1 MRVSCYKGAMAK
13 PLRAGGEVDS
23 WCTKCK
29 LVLNH
34 RIIALVGTTPARVEC
49 STCSSHHNFR
59 ARAPGDKAPSATGTT
74 RSSSAGSSGP
84 RSARGPTKAQ
94 QVVLDRE
101 RSWEKAVNGK
111 AVADFRAYRV
121 SEIFE
126 EGDLVRHS
134 KFGDGIVTRLL
145 EGKKVEILFKD
156 DARTL
161 AHGLTD

>member
-1 MRVSCYKGAMAK
+1 MTK

-34 RIIALVGTTPARVEC
+34 RIIAMVGPTPKRVEC
-49 STCSSHHNFR
+49 STCSSHHNFKGH
-59 ARAPGDKAPSATGTT
+59 APGEKPASTGTA
-74 RSSSAGSSGP
+74 RSSSSSSAGP
-84 RSARGPTKAQ
+84 RSVRGPTKAQ

-111 AVADFRAYRV
+111 SVGEFRAYRV
-121 SEIFE
+121 SEIFD

-134 KFGDGIVTRLL
+134 KFGDGVVTRLL

-156 DARTL
+156 EARTL

>member
-1 MRVSCYKGAMAK
+1 MSK

-34 RIIALVGTTPARVEC
+34 RIIALVGATPARVEC
-49 STCSSHHNFR
+49 STCNSHHNFR
-59 ARAPGDKAPSATGTT
+59 ARAPGDKAPAAGGVKRASASGT
-74 RSSSAGSSGP
+74 AGPVSK
-84 RSARGPTKAQ
+84 RGPTKAQ
-94 QVVLDRE
+94 QLVLDRE

-111 AVADFRAYRV
+111 NVSAFRAYRV

-134 KFGDGIVTRLL
+134 KFGDGVVTRLL

-156 DARTL
+156 DAKTL

>member
-1 MRVSCYKGAMAK
+1 M
-13 PLRAGGEVDS
+13 
-23 WCTKCK
+23 
-29 LVLNH
+29 
-34 RIIALVGTTPARVEC
+34 
-49 STCSSHHNFR
+49 
-59 ARAPGDKAPSATGTT
+59 
-74 RSSSAGSSGP
+74 
-84 RSARGPTKAQ
+84 
-94 QVVLDRE
+94 DRE
-101 RSWEKAVNGK
+101 RTWEKSVSGK
-111 AVADFRAYRV
+111 GVHDFRPYRV

>member
-1 MRVSCYKGAMAK
+1 MAK

-34 RIIALVGTTPARVEC
+34 RIIALVGTNPARVEC
-49 STCSSHHNFR
+49 STCNSHHNFR
-59 ARAPGDKAPSATGTT
+59 AKAPGDKTPAATAAGGVTKTRAASA
-74 RSSSAGSSGP
+74 SP
-84 RSARGPTKAQ
+84 RSTRGPSKAQ
-94 QVVLDRE
+94 QIVIDRE

-111 AVADFRAYRV
+111 AVGEFRSYRV
-121 SEIFE
+121 SEIFN
-126 EGDLVRHS
+126 EGDLIRHT
-134 KFGDGIVTRLL
+134 KFGDGVVTRLL

>member
-1 MRVSCYKGAMAK
+1 MVKALK
-13 PLRAGGEVDS
+13 AGGEVDS

-34 RIIALVGTTPARVEC
+34 RIIAMVGTTPVRVEC
-49 STCSSHHNFR
+49 STCNSHHNFR
-59 ARAPGDKAPSATGTT
+59 AKAPGDKTPATAAGGKV
-74 RSSSAGSSGP
+74 RASAGASAGP
-84 RSARGPTKAQ
+84 RSTRGPTKAQ
-94 QVVLDRE
+94 QAVMDRE
-101 RSWEKAVNGK
+101 RTGEKSVSGKGVNE
-111 AVADFRAYRV
+111 FRPYRV

>member
-1 MRVSCYKGAMAK
+1 MAK
-13 PLRAGGEVDS
+13 PLKAGGEVDS

-34 RIIALVGTTPARVEC
+34 RVIAMVGTIPKRVEC

-59 ARAPGDKAPSATGTT
+59 AKAPGDKAVP
-74 RSSSAGSSGP
+74 AGSASRAASAVTRGSTSNGP
-84 RSARGPTKAQ
+84 RSTRGPTKAQ
-94 QVVLDRE
+94 QAVMDRE
-101 RSWEKAVNGK
+101 RTWEKSVNGRAVN
-111 AVADFRAYRV
+111 DFRPYRV

>member
-1 MRVSCYKGAMAK
+1 MVPPMAK
-13 PLRAGGEVDS
+13 PLKAGGEVDS

-29 LVLNH
+29 LLLNH
-34 RIIALVGTTPARVEC
+34 RVIAMVGTTPKRVEC
-49 STCSSHHNFR
+49 STCNSHHNYR
-59 ARAPGDKAPSATGTT
+59 ALPPGEKAV
-74 RSSSAGSSGP
+74 SAGGSSRVAAGKSSSGP
-84 RSARGPTKAQ
+84 RSTRGPTKAQ

-101 RSWEKAVNGK
+101 RTWEKAIAGK
-111 AVADFRAYRV
+111 GVHDFRSYRV

-126 EGDLVRHS
+126 EGDLIRHS
-134 KFGDGIVTRLL
+134 KFGDGVVTRLL

>member
-1 MRVSCYKGAMAK
+1 MSK

-34 RIIALVGTTPARVEC
+34 RVIAMVGAQPVRVEC
-49 STCSSHHNFR
+49 STCGSHHNFR
-59 ARAPGDKAPSATGTT
+59 ARAPGEKAPSTGA
-74 RSSSAGSSGP
+74 RSSGASASSAGP
-84 RSARGPTKAQ
+84 RSVRGPTKAQ
-94 QVVLDRE
+94 QAVMDRE
-101 RSWEKAVNGK
+101 RTWEKAIAGK
-111 AVADFRAYRV
+111 GVHDFRAYRV
-121 SEIFE
+121 SETFN
-126 EGDLVRHS
+126 EGDLIRHS
-134 KFGDGIVTRLL
+134 KFGDGVVTRLL

>member
-1 MRVSCYKGAMAK
+1 MSK

-59 ARAPGDKAPSATGTT
+59 ARAPGDKAPVGGRAGTT
-74 RSSSAGSSGP
+74 TRAASGASSGP
-84 RSARGPTKAQ
+84 RSTRGPTKAQ
-94 QVVLDRE
+94 QIVLDRE

-111 AVADFRAYRV
+111 AVSEFRPYRV
-121 SEIFE
+121 SEIFA

-134 KFGDGIVTRLL
+134 KFGDGVVTRLL
-145 EGKKVEILFKD
+145 EGKKVEILFRD

>member
-1 MRVSCYKGAMAK
+1 MAK

-34 RIIALVGTTPARVEC
+34 RIIALVGATPARVEC
-49 STCSSHHNFR
+49 STCGSHHNFR
-59 ARAPGDKAPSATGTT
+59 ARAPGDKGPSSGATSRPAAGT
-74 RSSSAGSSGP
+74 SAGSRSG
-84 RSARGPTKAQ
+84 RGPTKAQ

-111 AVADFRAYRV
+111 AVGDFRAYRV

>member
-1 MRVSCYKGAMAK
+1 MAK
-13 PLRAGGEVDS
+13 PLKAGGEVDS

-34 RIIALVGTTPARVEC
+34 RIIAMVGPIPARVEC

-59 ARAPGDKAPSATGTT
+59 AKAPGDKAAATDRASAGTNGGRT
-74 RSSSAGSSGP
+74 ASVSSAGAPP
-84 RSARGPTKAQ
+84 RSTRGPTKAQ
-94 QVVLDRE
+94 QAVMDRE
-101 RSWEKAVNGK
+101 RTWEKSVNGR
-111 AVADFRAYRV
+111 AVSEFRPYRV
-121 SEIFE
+121 SEIFD

>member
-1 MRVSCYKGAMAK
+1 MSK
-13 PLRAGGEVDS
+13 PLRAGGEVDA

-34 RIIALVGTTPARVEC
+34 RIIAMVGPIPARVEC
-49 STCSSHHNFR
+49 STCNSHHNFR
-59 ARAPGDKAPSATGTT
+59 ARSPADKAPAAGGTS
-74 RSSSAGSSGP
+74 RAAAGTKAAGP

-101 RSWEKAVNGK
+101 RSWEKAVSGK
-111 AVADFRAYRV
+111 GVHDFRPYRV

-126 EGDLVRHS
+126 EGDLIRHS
-134 KFGDGIVTRLL
+134 KFGDGVVTRVI

-161 AHGLTD
+161 AQGLTD

>member
-1 MRVSCYKGAMAK
+1 MAK
-13 PLRAGGEVDS
+13 PLKAGGEVDS

-34 RIIALVGTTPARVEC
+34 RIIAMVGSIPARVEC

-59 ARAPGDKAPSATGTT
+59 ARAPGDKAPATNGSS
-74 RSSSAGSSGP
+74 RSSSSASAAP
-84 RSARGPTKAQ
+84 RSVRGPTKAQ
-94 QVVLDRE
+94 QAVMDRE
-101 RSWEKAVNGK
+101 RTWEKSVNGK
-111 AVADFRAYRV
+111 AVNQFRPYRV

>member
-1 MRVSCYKGAMAK
+1 MAK

-34 RIIALVGTTPARVEC
+34 RIIALVGTVPARVEC
-49 STCSSHHNFR
+49 STCNSHHNFR
-59 ARAPGDKAPSATGTT
+59 ARAPGDKAPAAAGTT
-74 RSSSAGSSGP
+74 RAKAAGGTAGP
-84 RSARGPTKAQ
+84 RSVRGPTKAQ
-94 QVVLDRE
+94 QLVLDRE
-101 RSWEKAVNGK
+101 KSWEKAVNGR
-111 AVADFRAYRV
+111 AVNEFRAYRT
-121 SEIFE
+121 SEIFN

-145 EGKKVEILFKD
+145 EGRKVEILFKD

>member
-1 MRVSCYKGAMAK
+1 MAK
-13 PLRAGGEVDS
+13 PLKAGGEVDS

-34 RIIALVGTTPARVEC
+34 RIIAMVGAIPARVEC

-59 ARAPGDKAPSATGTT
+59 AKAPGDKAVA
-74 RSSSAGSSGP
+74 AGSASRAASAVTRGSTSNGP
-84 RSARGPTKAQ
+84 RSTRGPTKAQ
-94 QVVLDRE
+94 QAVMDRE
-101 RSWEKAVNGK
+101 RTWEKSVNGRAVN
-111 AVADFRAYRV
+111 DFRPYRV

-145 EGKKVEILFKD
+145 EGKKVEILFRD